1 MKIPALNLSRLLTV
15 AVLVIHALLELSLL
29 GYLTVIVP
37 QYRVVFMDFRADLP
51 LLTQWVLQ
59 ISDWAIR
66 GWFITLPLGLGLLA
80 LDALVGWWLGTKA
93 GVFRWLWWAW
103 GILVVL
109 LLLAVLGVGMLI
121 TKLPFDRLIES
132 VR

>member
-1 MKIPALNLSRLLTV
+1 
-15 AVLVIHALLELSLL
+15 
-29 GYLTVIVP
+29 
-37 QYRVVFMDFRADLP
+37 
-51 LLTQWVLQ
+51 TQWVLQ